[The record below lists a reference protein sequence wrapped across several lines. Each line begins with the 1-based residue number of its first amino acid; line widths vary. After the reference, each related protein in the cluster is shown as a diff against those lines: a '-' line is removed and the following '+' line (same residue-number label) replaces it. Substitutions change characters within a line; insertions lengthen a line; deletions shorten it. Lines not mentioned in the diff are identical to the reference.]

1 MLTIEQCRALRRTAQ
16 TRRRGNRW
24 YCPSLEPDDP
34 TSERR
39 RMDDKDMTETE
50 RLRTLDQQH
59 VWHPYTPTDDYLKAE
74 PLVIDHGEGVYLVDS
89 DGNRYLD
96 AGSSLGVNIHGHQRR
111 ELNEA
116 ITAQAAKIAHT
127 TLYGMTHPGAAE
139 LAERLVRLAPEGIER
154 VLFLES
160 GSSAV
165 ETAMKMAYSYWVFK
179 GEPQRNKFVSMTG
192 AFHGDTVGALSVGQM
207 TILKNFYEPLL
218 RPTSAFAQPYQYR
231 CALCRNNCSLACA
244 DTLEE
249 VLEREGHEVAAV
261 LVEPRVQNVSGMVVA
276 RDGHLARVAEIAR
289 EHGVLLIADE
299 LGTGFGRTG
308 PMFACEAD
316 GVRPDILCV
325 GKGLTGGYLPL
336 AATMATGDV
345 FDAFRGDG
353 KMLLSGHTYSGN
365 PMAVAVALASL
376 DLFEKDDVIAHGR
389 RLGAVLAE
397 ELAKFRDV
405 PHVGDIRQCGM
416 LAAIELVADEETR
429 EPFPWDLGVAT
440 RITQR
445 CRELGM
451 IIHSAPSDTIV
462 IVPPLAMTED
472 QVRQMAGILF
482 QATSEVVAS
491 LANS

>member
-1 MLTIEQCRALRRTAQ
+1 
-16 TRRRGNRW
+16 
-24 YCPSLEPDDP
+24 
-34 TSERR
+34 
-39 RMDDKDMTETE
+39 MDDMEMTDTE

-59 VWHPYTPTDDYLKAE
+59 VWHPYTPTDDYLNAK

-96 AGSSLGVNIHGHQRR
+96 GGSSLGVNIHGHQRP

-116 ITAQAAKIAHT
+116 LAAQAAKIAHT

-139 LAERLVRLAPEGIER
+139 LAARLVRLAPEGIDK
-154 VLFLES
+154 VLFLET

-179 GEPQRNKFVSMTG
+179 GSPERNKFVSMTG

-207 TILKNFYEPLL
+207 TILKDFYQPLL
-218 RPTSAFAQPYQYR
+218 RPTSAFAQPYAYR
-231 CALCRNNCSLACA
+231 CTLCRNNCTLACA

-261 LVEPRVQNVSGMVVA
+261 LIEPRVQNVSGMVVA
-276 RDGHLARVAEIAR
+276 RDGHLARVAEIAKK
-289 EHGVLLIADE
+289 HGVLLIADE
-299 LGTGFGRTG
+299 LGVGFGRTG

-316 GVRPDILCV
+316 GVTPDILCV

-336 AATMATGDV
+336 AATMATAEV

-365 PMAVAVALASL
+365 PLSVSVALASL
-376 DLFEKDDVIAHGR
+376 DLFEKDDVVRHGQE
-389 RLGAVLAE
+389 LAVILKE
-397 ELAKFRDV
+397 ELDKFRAV
-405 PHVGDIRQCGM
+405 PHVGDVRQCGM
-416 LAAIELVADEETR
+416 LAAIELVENEETC
-429 EPFPWDLGVAT
+429 EPFPWDLGVAS
-440 RITQR
+440 RITAR
-445 CRELGM
+445 CKELGM

-462 IVPPLAMTED
+462 IVPPLAMTEEEL
-472 QVRQMAGILF
+472 RKMMGILL
-482 QATSEVVAS
+482 QATEEVVAA
-491 LANS
+491 L